1 MTNQDRE
8 STNLKTAR
16 IVGLLILTATVAYMI
31 GSGFVDT
38 ILTAPDYLLHVHPD
52 RIQLI
57 IGVLIQF
64 VGAAANVS
72 IGVVLFPILKKYSQ
86 TVAIG
91 YVATRI
97 FDGAGLLIAGI
108 GTLSLIVL
116 SQEMIQAGTQGAA
129 SVLILSNLIVAGSS
143 TTFLVTMM
151 ALGLGSLPL
160 CYLLYRT
167 RLIPRPMAALGFIGY
182 VALLMGSAVELFGFN
197 LNMMH
202 FLPGGIF
209 ELILPLWLIVKGF
222 SPSAIASQPTRT
234 DATTREQMSLANV

>member
-1 MTNQDRE
+1 MINQDRE

-16 IVGLLILTATVAYMI
+16 IVGLLILTATVAYMT
-31 GSGFVDT
+31 GSGFVDA
-38 ILTAPDYLLHVHPD
+38 ILNAPDYLLHVHPD

-64 VGAAANVS
+64 VTTANVS
-72 IGVVLFPILKKYSQ
+72 IGVVLFPILKKYSE

-116 SQEMIQAGTQGAA
+116 SQEIIQAGTQEAA
-129 SVLILSNLIVAGSS
+129 SALTLGNLIVAGSG

-151 ALGLGSLPL
+151 ALGLGSLPF

-167 RLIPRPMAALGFIGY
+167 RLIPRAMAALGFIGY

-209 ELILPLWLIVKGF
+209 ELIFPLWLIVKGF
-222 SPSAIASQPTRT
+222 SPSAVASQATRA
-234 DATTREQMSLANV
+234 DATTREQMSLSNA